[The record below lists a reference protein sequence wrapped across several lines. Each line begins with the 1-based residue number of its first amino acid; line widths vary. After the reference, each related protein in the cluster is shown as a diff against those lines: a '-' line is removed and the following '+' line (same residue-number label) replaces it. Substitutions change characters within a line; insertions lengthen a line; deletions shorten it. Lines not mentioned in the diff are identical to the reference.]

1 MNEQKYKVIFNMKIR
16 KIQIKNYKM
25 FNDVTL
31 DFTDSNGE
39 TLETIVIAGLNGAGK
54 TSLLQLLSTEP

>member
-31 DFTDSNGE
+31 DFTDTNGE

>member
-1 MNEQKYKVIFNMKIR
+1 MKIR